1 MKATTLQT
9 RLEKRFTGSKTSKAY
24 QVVKDLISNTNKTY
38 MLNEKR
44 IRPVY
49 VSGSKRFT
57 SNQDHTKAIES
68 ILTLLG
74 VKFESG
80 NDASRGGLTG
90 NFIDI
95 KTKIEY

>member
-1 MKATTLQT
+1 
-9 RLEKRFTGSKTSKAY
+9 
-24 QVVKDLISNTNKTY
+24 
-38 MLNEKR
+38 MLNGKR

-49 VSGSKRFT
+49 VTDSKRFT

-95 KTKIEY
+95 KTKNPYLKKVGEN